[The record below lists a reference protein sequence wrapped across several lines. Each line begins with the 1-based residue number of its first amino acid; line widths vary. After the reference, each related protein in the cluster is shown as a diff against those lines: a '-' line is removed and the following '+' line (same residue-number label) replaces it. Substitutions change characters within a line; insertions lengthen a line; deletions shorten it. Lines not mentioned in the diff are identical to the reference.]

1 MLITAAF
8 IGTLVRANA
17 STIGNDAVSAT
28 VDQAGKL
35 LSFSVN
41 GSTHEFEN
49 VSYKSVVWGD
59 VLPFSTSTK
68 SIDSMQ
74 LFLFGVRLLL
84 LQCITLVL
92 ASMPK
97 IRCV

>member
-74 LFLFGVRLLL
+74 LFGVRLLL